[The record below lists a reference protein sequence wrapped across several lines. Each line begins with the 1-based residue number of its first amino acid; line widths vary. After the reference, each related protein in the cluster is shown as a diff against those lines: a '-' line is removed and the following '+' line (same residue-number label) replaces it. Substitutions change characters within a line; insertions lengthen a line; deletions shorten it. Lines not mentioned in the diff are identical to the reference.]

1 MTQDCTERK
10 VFVTVPDDVPP
21 DMRIDSFLAGHITEL
36 SRSAI
41 KELICSGKVLYDG
54 SVCKPSDAVKRGSC
68 LEVTL
73 PSPKSQLLEP
83 QDIELNIIYE
93 DEHLIV
99 LNKQPGIVVHPGN
112 GNEDGTI
119 VNALLHHRGTDEFI
133 AMVDEEQRPGIVH
146 RLDKDTSGAL
156 IIAKRAD
163 VKETLYRMFQGHE
176 IRKTYLALT
185 IGRMDEAAGRI
196 ELPIGRHPRNPT
208 MRLVATKGKGR
219 EACTE
224 YRTIATA
231 DGAFGKEV
239 SLMKIRLHTGRT
251 HQIRVHFAHFG
262 HPVLGDNLYGG
273 CPAKMPYPAKRQMLH
288 AWRLAF
294 RHPVTGERMR
304 IEAPL
309 PEDFMEALQTLGLPV
324 PPTQRPTGEEDR

>member
-10 VFVTVPDDVPP
+10 ETIQVPDDAASGA
-21 DMRIDSFLAGHITEL
+21 RIDSFLANHIPEL
-36 SRSAI
+36 SRSAV
-41 KELICSGKVLYDG
+41 KELICKGKVLYEG
-54 SVCKPSDAVKRGSC
+54 RQCKPSDLIRPGAH
-68 LEVTL
+68 LEVSI
-73 PSPKSQLLEP
+73 PLEQPQVLAP
-83 QDIELNIIYE
+83 QDIPLNILFE
-93 DEHLIV
+93 DESLIV
-99 LNKQPGIVVHPGN
+99 LNKQPGIIVHPGN
-112 GNEDGTI
+112 GNNDGTI
-119 VNALLHHRGTDEFI
+119 VNALLHHRGTDEFM
-133 AMVDEEQRPGIVH
+133 AMVDDEMRPGIVH

-163 VKETLYRMFQGHE
+163 VRETLYRMFQEHE
-176 IRKTYLALT
+176 IHKTYLALT
-185 IGRMDEAAGRI
+185 IGRMDNAAGRI
-196 ELPIGRHPRNPT
+196 ELPIGRHPHNPT
-208 MRLVATKGKGR
+208 LRLVVAKGQGR

-224 YRTIATA
+224 YRTVATA

-294 RHPVTGERMR
+294 RHPVSGEPLR

-309 PEDFMEALQTLGLPV
+309 PDDFMEALQTLGLPV
-324 PPTQRPTGEEDR
+324 PPTQRTTGEEDR

>member
-1 MTQDCTERK
+1 MTQDGTERK
-10 VFVTVPDDVPP
+10 VLVTVPDDAAP
-21 DMRIDSFLAGHITEL
+21 DMRIDSFLSDRIPEL
-36 SRSAI
+36 SRTAI

-54 SVCKPSDAVKRGSC
+54 GACKPSDAVRRGAR
-68 LEVTL
+68 LEVTM
-73 PSPKSQLLEP
+73 PHPKSQILEP

-93 DEHLIV
+93 DEHLLV

-119 VNALLHHRGTDEFI
+119 VNALLHHRGTDEFM
-133 AMVDEEQRPGIVH
+133 AMVDEEHRPGIVH

-156 IIAKRAD
+156 IIAKRA
-163 VKETLYRMFQGHE
+163 EAREMLYRMFQGHE
-176 IRKTYLALT
+176 VKKTYLALT
-185 IGRMDEAAGRI
+185 LGRMDEAAGRI

-208 MRLVATKGKGR
+208 LRLVAAKGKGR

-224 YRTIATA
+224 YRTVATA
-231 DGAFGKEV
+231 IGAFGKEV

-262 HPVLGDNLYGG
+262 HPVLGDSLYGG

-294 RHPVTGERMR
+294 RHPVTGEPLK

-309 PEDFMEALQTLGLPV
+309 PDDFIDALQTLRLPE